1 VAADLFVDRLSALAC
16 VKKVNSPS
24 KAAVP
29 GLTGRSGLLS
39 VEFDGSI
46 DVAKLADSLKY
57 FRLGVSWGGFE
68 SLILPARISLAQAGE
83 FNSMRKFGVSPNLV
97 RLSLGLED
105 AEDLWADM
113 RSALGK
119 SGMGSGR

>member
-1 VAADLFVDRLSALAC
+1 M
-16 VKKVNSPS
+16 
-24 KAAVP
+24 
-29 GLTGRSGLLS
+29 S

-46 DVAKLADSLKY
+46 DIPRLADALRH

-68 SLILPARISLAQAGE
+68 SLILPAQVGLAQAGA
-83 FNSMRKFGVSPNLV
+83 FNSMQKFGVSPDLV

-113 RSALGK
+113 ASALDK
-119 SGMGSGR
+119 SKT